1 MIMDARTTETEVES
15 TVSRAEYDAVVAE
28 NAELRKKLDFI
39 MGQVAKIGI
48 PAPSARSLS
57 TTFTH

>member
-28 NAELRKKLDFI
+28 NAELRKKLDFFEVI
-39 MGQVAKIGI
+39 RTI
-48 PAPSARSLS
+48 PKTGYRLED
-57 TTFTH
+57 